1 MTGLI
6 ISAIIYIYAKQN
18 LVCSVKRMVWSEA
31 DSSLH
36 RVQMEIVTGTTLRED
51 KKTEKTIKM
60 NSDRNSK
67 VDLFKYIGTYD
78 PQKIWTED
86 SIQNS
91 TNLLIGTYLIL
102 IALLV
107 ALITHLT
114 EEIILNKRLS
124 QLEKE
129 RHVFISYN
137 HQESE
142 VANTINARLQK
153 AKIKTI
159 FDSKDMQA
167 MDKIEDF
174 IFNSIKNSRITLSL
188 VSTKSLLSGWVGVES
203 VNTLFLEK
211 FDEQRSFI
219 ACYLDDDFLKPGFT
233 NEGFKI
239 IDKELEKIRLVAE
252 ERDQFSDTRDLNPNK
267 TRLLTLRKNLDL
279 IIERLQN
286 ELCVDMR
293 KEKFEENFPKLL
305 ELIRSKLK
313 N

>member
-1 MTGLI
+1 
-6 ISAIIYIYAKQN
+6 
-18 LVCSVKRMVWSEA
+18 MVWSEA

>member
-1 MTGLI
+1 
-6 ISAIIYIYAKQN
+6 
-18 LVCSVKRMVWSEA
+18 MVWSEA

-102 IALLV
+102 IAFLV